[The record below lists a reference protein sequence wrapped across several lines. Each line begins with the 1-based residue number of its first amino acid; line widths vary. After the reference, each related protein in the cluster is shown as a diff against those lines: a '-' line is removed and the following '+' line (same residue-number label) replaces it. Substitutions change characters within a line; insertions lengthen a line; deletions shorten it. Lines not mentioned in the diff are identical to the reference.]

1 MGLNSLG
8 QLAPMACADFR
19 KENLQKN
26 FVADKKIC
34 RTKIDTESK
43 VLTARCY
50 KACHEKLSKVK
61 KQKEKNSKIRK
72 RNFLNRTDNMTKKK
86 IQKNDLLE
94 RTLAENL
101 CCRKENVQNKN

>member
-1 MGLNSLG
+1 MYNNENRKQLN
-8 QLAPMACADFR
+8 
-19 KENLQKN
+19 
-26 FVADKKIC
+26 KIC
-34 RTKIDTESK
+34 RKYS
-43 VLTARCY
+43 
-50 KACHEKLSKVK
+50 CHEKLSKVK

-101 CCRKENVQNKN
+101 CCRKENLQNKN